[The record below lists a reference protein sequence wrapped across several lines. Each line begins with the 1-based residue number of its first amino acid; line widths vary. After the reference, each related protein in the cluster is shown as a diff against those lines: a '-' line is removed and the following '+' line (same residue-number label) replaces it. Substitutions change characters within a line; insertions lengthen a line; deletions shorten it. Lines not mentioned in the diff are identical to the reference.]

1 MTDHLV
7 TTSAAW
13 VGQKKTRAVGTA
25 GAGDSGRQQRQQRLL
40 RMKDLMM
47 STTVDSLFVDDSFP
61 PDKSSLTY
69 VYSGDDQYERMI
81 FLRPPVRLNV
91 MWSMVHAFTGK

>member
-1 MTDHLV
+1 MGMTEHV
-7 TTSAAW
+7 TSATPAW
-13 VGQKKTRAVGTA
+13 AGHKKGT
-25 GAGDSGRQQRQQRLL
+25 DSGRQQRQERL
-40 RMKDLMM
+40 RKMKGLMM

-81 FLRPPVRLNV
+81 FRRPPVG
-91 MWSMVHAFTGK
+91 A